1 MEPYLITPASLV
13 VMGALVPEEYQ
24 EELVTGDLVG
34 IVMEDPGHDH
44 EIAAVV
50 LLRERN
56 GWMEIVWICL
66 RDAYRGMHFCFLHGS
81 KIT

>member
-1 MEPYLITPASLV
+1 MEPYLITPESLAV
-13 VMGALVPEEYQ
+13 LGALIPGEYQ
-24 EELVTGDLVG
+24 EEIVTGDLIG
-34 IVMEDPGHDH
+34 MVMEDPGHDH